1 MTPPV
6 VEFKDVKFNEV
17 PLVPFT
23 EREISKNNSM
33 KSVIVEQR
41 ESFQVLNSKVFTVF
55 FVS

>member
-1 MTPPV
+1 V

-17 PLVPFT
+17 PLVSFT

-41 ESFQVLNSKVFTVF
+41 ESFRVLNSKVFTVI

>member
-1 MTPPV
+1 V